1 MRMRGRP
8 DMSLLLD
15 VVTGVLLFLLLVP
28 MIWIALGSI
37 KPESDIMAANPW
49 PREITFEH
57 YVSVFGKEGF
67 LIALRNSLVVG
78 LSVAA
83 ITTLLAAPAAYSLSR
98 FEYRGKNAVSL
109 LILGTQTLPVI
120 AVLVP
125 IVVIIRNLGLTN
137 TLTALTFM
145 HLALGLPIAVWVLK
159 GYIDAIPRDLE
170 EAALM
175 DGCGR
180 FGAMT
185 RIMIPLLQPGL
196 VAVGTFAFVL
206 SWGEYLLALSLVSKS
221 DVRTLPLALQSL
233 FDPYQ
238 FSWGT
243 VMAGGVIIA
252 LPAVVLFLIFR
263 RQLVGG
269 LLAGGIKG

>member
-1 MRMRGRP
+1 MRGSGR
-8 DMSLLLD
+8 SANFVLD
-15 VVTGVLLFLLLVP
+15 VLTGVLLFLLLFPV
-28 MIWIALGSI
+28 IWIFLGSI
-37 KPESDIMAANPW
+37 KPDPDIMAANPW
-49 PREITFEH
+49 PTRITFEN
-57 YVSVFGKEGF
+57 YIAVFNKEGF
-67 LIALRNSLVVG
+67 LIALRNSLIVG
-78 LSVAA
+78 LSAAA
-83 ITTLLAAPAAYSLSR
+83 ITTGLAAPAAYSLSR
-98 FEYRGKNAVSL
+98 FDYRGKTAVNL
-109 LILGTQTLPVI
+109 LILGTQTLPVV

-125 IVVIIRNLGLTN
+125 IVVIVRNLGLTN
-137 TLTALTFM
+137 TLTALIFT

-170 EAALM
+170 DAALV

-180 FGAMT
+180 FEVMV
-185 RIMIPLLQPGL
+185 RIMLPLLKPAL

-243 VMAGGVIIA
+243 VMAGGVVIA
-252 LPAVVLFLIFR
+252 LPAVVLFLVFR
-263 RQLVGG
+263 KQLVGG
-269 LLAGGIKG
+269 LLAGAVKG

>member
-1 MRMRGRP
+1 MRGNKST
-8 DMSLLLD
+8 SLILD
-15 VVTGVLLFLLLVP
+15 AVTVIVLFLMLLP

-37 KPESDIMAANPW
+37 KPEPDIMSANPW
-49 PREITFEH
+49 PTRLTFEH

-67 LIALRNSLVVG
+67 LIALKNSLIVG
-78 LSVAA
+78 LSAA
-83 ITTLLAAPAAYSLSR
+83 IITTILSAPAAYSLSR
-98 FEYRGKNAVSL
+98 FEYRGKNAFGL
-109 LILGTQTLPVI
+109 LILATQTLPII
-120 AVLVP
+120 AILVP
-125 IVVIIRNLGLTN
+125 IVVIVRNLGLTN
-137 TLTALTFM
+137 TLTALIFM
-145 HLALGLPIAVWVLK
+145 HLSLGLPIAVWVLK

-170 EAALM
+170 DAALM
-175 DGCGR
+175 DGCTR
-180 FGAMT
+180 LGAMF
-185 RIMIPLLQPGL
+185 RVILPLVKPAL

-206 SWGEYLLALSLVSKS
+206 SWGEYLIALSLVSKS

-252 LPAVVLFLIFR
+252 LPAVLLFLIFR

>member
-1 MRMRGRP
+1 MRRHQR
-8 DMSLLLD
+8 MSAVLDVITAIILILLL
-15 VVTGVLLFLLLVP
+15 LP

-37 KPESDIMAANPW
+37 KPEMDIMSANPW
-49 PREITFEH
+49 PRTLTFEH

-67 LIALRNSLVVG
+67 LIALKNSLIVG
-78 LSVAA
+78 ITVAV

-98 FEYRGKNAVSL
+98 FEYRGKTAVGL
-109 LILGTQTLPVI
+109 LILGTQTLPII
-120 AVLVP
+120 AILVP
-125 IVVIIRNLGLTN
+125 IVVIVRNLGLTN
-137 TLTALTFM
+137 TLTALIFM

-159 GYIDAIPRDLE
+159 GYIDGIPRELE
-170 EAALM
+170 DAALM
-175 DGCGR
+175 DGCTR
-180 FGAMT
+180 IGAMT
-185 RIMIPLLQPGL
+185 RVVLPLVKPAL

-206 SWGEYLLALSLVSKS
+206 SWGEYLIALSLVSKS
-221 DVRTLPLALQSL
+221 NVRTLPLALQSL

-252 LPAVVLFLIFR
+252 LPAVLLFLIFR